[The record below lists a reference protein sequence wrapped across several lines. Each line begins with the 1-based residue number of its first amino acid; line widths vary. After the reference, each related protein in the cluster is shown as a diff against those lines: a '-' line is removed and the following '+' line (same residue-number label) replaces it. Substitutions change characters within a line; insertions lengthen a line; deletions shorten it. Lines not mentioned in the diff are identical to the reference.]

1 MQKSLSETSLA
12 GRYPKLR
19 KMPRM
24 KNCAES
30 WEGIAKLGGGAEWAA
45 DKLHKWTE
53 RPWPI
58 HTCSLNAQVNF
69 EDVIAP
75 SRSLSFC
82 TGGPDKY
89 GLVIAENDHLAAIR
103 GWIFHREGGLP
114 LRNVGEDNSIW
125 KCLISHGAQL
135 VTDVTG
141 KKNLRF

>member
-1 MQKSLSETSLA
+1 MQSPE
-12 GRYPKLR
+12 RELR
-19 KMPRM
+19 
-24 KNCAES
+24 NWAE
-30 WEGIAKLGGGAEWAA
+30 EQDGWAA

-89 GLVIAENDHLAAIR
+89 GLVIAENDHLAAI
-103 GWIFHREGGLP
+103 GG
-114 LRNVGEDNSIW
+114 
-125 KCLISHGAQL
+125 
-135 VTDVTG
+135 
-141 KKNLRF
+141 